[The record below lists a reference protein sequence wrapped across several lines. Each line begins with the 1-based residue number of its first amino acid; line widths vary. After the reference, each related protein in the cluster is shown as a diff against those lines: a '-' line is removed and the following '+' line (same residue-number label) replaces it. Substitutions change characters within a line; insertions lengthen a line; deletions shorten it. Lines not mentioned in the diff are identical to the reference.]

1 LLAKPRTYNFT
12 NCKLIESPKNTFTHK
27 TKKMNDLQAI
37 TSHFKISGV
46 VSDIIP
52 FGEGMIN
59 STYLVTLKNATT
71 QYVLQKINH
80 NIFQNVEMLQSN
92 IKRITD
98 HIRNKLTQAG
108 ETDIER
114 KTLTLIPALDEKLY
128 YFDGNNYWR
137 MTLMIPD
144 STTYEA
150 VTPEYAFY
158 AGRAFGN
165 FQSMLADIPGE
176 PLGETIPNFHNM
188 EFRLMQFREA
198 VANNAVGRLNE
209 VADLVTEVEKRAD
222 EMCQCERLFREG
234 KLPKRINHCDT
245 KVNNMLFD
253 TDGKVLCVID
263 LDTAMPGFVMSDFGD
278 FMRTAGNNGKEDD
291 QDLDNITFNMEI
303 FKSYTKGYLESAKN
317 FLSPIEVEL
326 LPFGARLLT
335 YMQLTRFLADY
346 LNGDT
351 YYKIN
356 HPFHNYQRSKAQFKL
371 LQSIESRYSEMRK
384 FVIKNLPQASK

>member
-1 LLAKPRTYNFT
+1 MDEL
-12 NCKLIESPKNTFTHK
+12 K
-27 TKKMNDLQAI
+27 TI
-37 TSHFKISGV
+37 TRNFKIVGV
-46 VSDIIP
+46 TNNISP
-52 FGEGMIN
+52 LGEGMIN
-59 STYLVTLKNATT
+59 STYLVTMNGTT
-71 QYVLQKINH
+71 TEYVLQKINH
-80 NIFQNVEMLQSN
+80 NIFQDVELLQSN

-98 HIRNKLTQAG
+98 HIRQKLIESG

-144 STTYEA
+144 SKTYEA

-158 AGRAFGN
+158 AGKAFGN
-165 FQSMLADIPGE
+165 FQSMLADLPGK

-188 EFRLMQFREA
+188 EFRLKQFRDA
-198 VANNAVGRLNE
+198 VKQNKAGKLEE
-209 VADLVTEVEKRAD
+209 VAEMVIEIEKRAN
-222 EMCQCERLFREG
+222 EMCQCQDLYRVG

-278 FMRTAGNNGKEDD
+278 FMRTAGNTGKEDD
-291 QDLDNITFNMEI
+291 QNLENVTFNMEI
-303 FKSYTKGYLESAKN
+303 FKSYTKGYLESAKS
-317 FLSPIEVEL
+317 FLTPLEITL
-326 LPFGARLLT
+326 LPFGAKLMT

-356 HPFHNYQRSKAQFKL
+356 SPLHNLQRSKAQFKL
-371 LQSIESRYSEMRK
+371 LQSIE
-384 FVIKNLPQASK
+384 KNYTNMQTYISSII

>member
-1 LLAKPRTYNFT
+1 MDEL
-12 NCKLIESPKNTFTHK
+12 K
-27 TKKMNDLQAI
+27 TI
-37 TSHFKISGV
+37 TRNFKIVGV
-46 VSDIIP
+46 TNNISP
-52 FGEGMIN
+52 LGEGMIN
-59 STYLVTLKNATT
+59 STYLVTMNGTT
-71 QYVLQKINH
+71 TEYVLQKINH
-80 NIFQNVEMLQSN
+80 NIFQDVELLQSN

-98 HIRNKLTQAG
+98 HIRQKLIESG

-144 STTYEA
+144 SKTYEA

-158 AGRAFGN
+158 AGKAFGN
-165 FQSMLADIPGE
+165 FQSMLADLPGK

-188 EFRLMQFREA
+188 EFRLKQFRESVKQNTA
-198 VANNAVGRLNE
+198 GRLEE
-209 VADLVTEVEKRAD
+209 VADMVIEIEKRAN
-222 EMCQCERLFREG
+222 EMCQCQDLYRVG

-278 FMRTAGNNGKEDD
+278 FMRTAGNTGKEDD
-291 QDLDNITFNMEI
+291 QNLDNVTFNMEI
-303 FKSYTKGYLESAKN
+303 FKSYTKGYMESAKS
-317 FLSPIEVEL
+317 FLTPLEITL
-326 LPFGARLLT
+326 LPFGAKLMT

-356 HPFHNYQRSKAQFKL
+356 SPLHNLQRSKAQFKL
-371 LQSIESRYSEMRK
+371 LQSIELNYTNMQTYISS
-384 FVIKNLPQASK
+384 II

>member
-1 LLAKPRTYNFT
+1 
-12 NCKLIESPKNTFTHK
+12 
-27 TKKMNDLQAI
+27 MNELKAI
-37 TSHFKISGV
+37 TSNFQIVGV
-46 VSDIIP
+46 PNTITP

-59 STYLVTLKNATT
+59 STYLVTLKDAKTE
-71 QYVLQKINH
+71 YVLQKINH
-80 NIFQNVEMLQSN
+80 NIFKDVDMLQNN

-98 HIRNKLTQAG
+98 HIRHKLIEAG
-108 ETDIER
+108 ETDIDR
-114 KTLTLIPALDEKLY
+114 KSLTLVPTTDGKLY
-128 YFDGNNYWR
+128 YFDGENYWR
-137 MTLMIPD
+137 MTVLIAD
-144 STTYEA
+144 SKTYEA
-150 VTPEYAFY
+150 VTPEYAYY
-158 AGRAFGN
+158 AGKAFGN
-165 FQSMLADIPGE
+165 FQFMLADLPGE

-198 VANNAVGRLNE
+198 VSANAAGRLSE
-209 VADLVTEVEKRAD
+209 VSGLVAEIEKRAD
-222 EMCQCERLFREG
+222 QMCQCERLYREG

-278 FMRTAGNNGKEDD
+278 FMRTAGNTGKEDD
-291 QDLDNITFNMEI
+291 SDLNNVTFNMEI
-303 FKSYTKGYLESAKN
+303 FKSYTKGYLESARN
-317 FLSPIEVEL
+317 FLTPLEIEL

-356 HPFHNYQRSKAQFKL
+356 SPFHNLQRSKAQFKL
-371 LQSIESRYSEMRK
+371 LESIEANYTDMQN
-384 FVIKNLPQASK
+384 FIKTTV

>member
-1 LLAKPRTYNFT
+1 MKQLYKIIKEF
-12 NCKLIESPKNTFTHK
+12 KLIGTVN
-27 TKKMNDLQAI
+27 
-37 TSHFKISGV
+37 KIIS
-46 VSDIIP
+46 

-59 STYLVTLKNATT
+59 STYLVTLKDTTT

-80 NIFQNVEMLQSN
+80 NIFQDVEKLQSN

-98 HIRNKLTQAG
+98 HIRHKLTEAG

-137 MTLMIPD
+137 MSLMILD
-144 STTYEA
+144 SKTYEA

-158 AGRAFGN
+158 AGKAFGN
-165 FQSMLADIPGE
+165 FQSMLADIPGK

-188 EFRLMQFREA
+188 EFRLQQFRDA
-198 VANNAVGRLNE
+198 VKQNIAGRLEE
-209 VADLVTEVEKRAD
+209 VAEMVIEIEKRAN
-222 EMCQCERLFREG
+222 EMCQCQDLYRVG

-253 TDGKVLCVID
+253 TNGKVLCVID

-278 FMRTAGNNGKEDD
+278 FMRTAGNTGKEDD
-291 QDLDNITFNMEI
+291 TNLDNVSFNMEI
-303 FKSYTKGYLESAKN
+303 FRAYTRGYLESAKI
-317 FLSPIEVEL
+317 FLTPLEISL
-326 LPFGARLLT
+326 LPFGAKLMT

-356 HPFHNYQRSKAQFKL
+356 SPLHNLQRSKAQFKL
-371 LQSIESRYSEMRK
+371 LQSIEANYQEMQR
-384 FVIKNLPQASK
+384 FITSII

>member
-1 LLAKPRTYNFT
+1 MT
-12 NCKLIESPKNTFTHK
+12 E
-27 TKKMNDLQAI
+27 LQAI
-37 TSHFKISGV
+37 IRNFKIVGAANN
-46 VSDIIP
+46 ITP

-59 STYLVTLKNATT
+59 STYRVTLKDADR

-80 NIFQNVEMLQSN
+80 NIFKDVDMLQNN

-98 HIRNKLTQAG
+98 HIRHKLEEAG
-108 ETDIER
+108 ETDVDR
-114 KTLTLIPALDEKLY
+114 KTLTLISSVDDKLY
-128 YFDGNNYWR
+128 YFDGENYWR
-137 MTLMIPD
+137 MMLLIPE
-144 STTYEA
+144 SKTYEA
-150 VTPEYAFY
+150 VTPEYAYY

-165 FQSMLADIPGE
+165 FQSMLADLPGE
-176 PLGETIPNFHNM
+176 PLGETIPDFHNM
-188 EFRLMQFREA
+188 EFRLKQFREA
-198 VANNAVGRLNE
+198 VACNAVGRLSE
-209 VADLVTEVEKRAD
+209 VSDLIGEIEKRAD
-222 EMCQCERLFREG
+222 EMCQCERLYREG

-253 TDGKVLCVID
+253 ANGNVLCVID

-278 FMRTAGNNGKEDD
+278 FMRTAGNTGKEDD
-291 QDLDNITFNMEI
+291 LDLNNVTFNMEI

-317 FLSPIEVEL
+317 FLSSIEIEL

-356 HPFHNYQRSKAQFKL
+356 NPLHNLQRSKAQFKL
-371 LQSIESRYSEMRK
+371 LQSIEANYAEMQD
-384 FVIKNLPQASK
+384 FIKTTVVF